1 MKRKALAITLAAAM
15 AMGTCAVTASAADG
29 DKYTIG
35 ICQLVQHEALDAATQ
50 GFKNEVT
57 KELGEDAVTFDEQ
70 NAQGDSNTCSTIINS
85 FVSNNVDLI
94 LDRKSTRLNSS
105 HVKRSRMPSSA

>member
-35 ICQLVQHEALDAATQ
+35 ICQLVQHE
-50 GFKNEVT
+50 KNLYLLTVFLQT
-57 KELGEDAVTFDEQ
+57 KDQ
-70 NAQGDSNTCSTIINS
+70 
-85 FVSNNVDLI
+85 FVL
-94 LDRKSTRLNSS
+94 
-105 HVKRSRMPSSA
+105 